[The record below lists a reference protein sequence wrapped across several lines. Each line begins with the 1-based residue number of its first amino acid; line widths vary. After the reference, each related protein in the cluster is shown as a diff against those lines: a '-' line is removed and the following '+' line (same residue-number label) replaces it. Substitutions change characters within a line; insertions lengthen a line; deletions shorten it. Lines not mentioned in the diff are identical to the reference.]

1 MSYVVYLERM
11 SHENLEDILMV
22 TTSGT
27 IDKVYFDQ
35 KSDYQVG
42 QTIID
47 SLLSEARV
55 THPYRIKEVLKEDCL
70 DLSDADRETIHSAI
84 AGDPSTLVI
93 MTHGTDTLTGT
104 AQ

>member
-35 KSDYQVG
+35 KSDY
-42 QTIID
+42 
-47 SLLSEARV
+47 
-55 THPYRIKEVLKEDCL
+55 
-70 DLSDADRETIHSAI
+70 
-84 AGDPSTLVI
+84 
-93 MTHGTDTLTGT
+93 
-104 AQ
+104 